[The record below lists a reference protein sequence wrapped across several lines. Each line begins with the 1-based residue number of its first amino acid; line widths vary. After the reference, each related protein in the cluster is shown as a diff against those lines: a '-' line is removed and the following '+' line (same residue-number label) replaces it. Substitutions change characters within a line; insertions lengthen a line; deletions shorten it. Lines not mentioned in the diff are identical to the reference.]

1 MINVYIKCHSRPV
14 YLDRCLTSLER
25 CAPGYGQIILLN
37 DGLEGACID
46 RLLERHPGIDVRN
59 SPNVG
64 RNPGEPR
71 ADPARFWV
79 DEISR
84 DGGRHMLLI
93 EEDTWFTRPF
103 NLPLLVRNVA
113 QNNTLCCR
121 LYWHSNPQLAP
132 PEDVVFTAIV
142 DDDTVINYL
151 SFEIESALAL
161 YKLFPIA
168 QALYRTDY
176 WLHAYQGLANW
187 TDERAVLERALDFT
201 LACAKAGE
209 LVHFARL
216 DREAMRHSAS
226 TTGRDDA
233 GGRAIV
239 EKIDPIPYNRVL
251 NACWLSGELDAM
263 AGFPEDFPPEDLA
276 ALFTRHLGADATLA
290 WRRWRAEYLGMYG
303 RMGSELES

>member
-14 YLDRCLTSLER
+14 YVDRCLTSLER
-25 CAPGYGQIILLN
+25 CAPGYGRVIVLN
-37 DGLEGACID
+37 DGLEDAHLE
-46 RLLERHPGIDVRN
+46 RLLGRHRGVEVRN

-64 RNPGEPR
+64 RLPGEAR
-71 ADPARFWV
+71 TDPARFWV
-79 DEISR
+79 DEISQET
-84 DGGRHMLLI
+84 GRHMLLI

-103 NLPLLVRNVA
+103 SLPLLVRNLA
-113 QNNTLCCR
+113 RNNVLSCR
-121 LYWHSNPQLAP
+121 LLWHANALLAP

-142 DDDTVINYL
+142 DDDTVIDYC
-151 SFEIESALAL
+151 SFEIESALAH

-168 QALYRTDY
+168 QALYRRDY
-176 WLHAYQGLANW
+176 WLNAYQGLANW

-201 LACAKAGE
+201 LACARAGE

-216 DREAMRHSAS
+216 DREAMRHSTS

-233 GGRAIV
+233 GGQAIV
-239 EKIDPIPYNRVL
+239 EKIDPAPYNRVL

-263 AGFPEDFPPEDLA
+263 TGFPEDFPLEDLA

-290 WRRWRAEYLGMYG
+290 WRRWRADYLGMYA
-303 RMGSELES
+303 RMGYGLEG